1 MHQLDDVDNGEMF
14 QITGKRHWSG
24 SLLEQPA
31 AAEKKSMLGTA
42 IAETRRY

>member
-24 SLLEQPA
+24 SLLEQPE
-31 AAEKKSMLGTA
+31 AAENESMLGTG